1 MATLEP
7 LPSPYPSDTPQVTS
21 GARVFQRLGCQACHA
36 PPSFTDGQLHDV
48 GTGDP
53 VLERNSHGRGAAFD
67 TPTLR
72 GLWLTAPY
80 FHDGTAA
87 TLNDLFGT
95 GPEHDVM
102 ARVSSQELDDLMEYL
117 FSLPGAE

>member
-1 MATLEP
+1 MGRTGSRHDRPSWRCSRSLSSSWRRAHRRTRARQVRASEP
-7 LPSPYPSDTPQVTS
+7 D
-21 GARVFQRLGCQACHA
+21 LG
-36 PPSFTDGQLHDV
+36 
-48 GTGDP
+48 
-53 VLERNSHGRGAAFD
+53 RNPHGRGTALD

-80 FHDGTAA
+80 FPDGAAA

-102 ARVSSQELDDLMEYL
+102 ARVSSQESDDLIEYL